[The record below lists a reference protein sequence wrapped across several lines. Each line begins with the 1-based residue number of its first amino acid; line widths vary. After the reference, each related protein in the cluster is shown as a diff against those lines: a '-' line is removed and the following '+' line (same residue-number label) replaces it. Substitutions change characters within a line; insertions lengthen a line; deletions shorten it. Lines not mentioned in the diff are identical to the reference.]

1 MRMTLLLPF
10 ILFIASVIACDRDEA
25 KPATVLPTRDITVS
39 SGSTNVKLTVELA
52 TTEAQREQGLMLR
65 QKMDD
70 SQGMFFFFREDET
83 IGFWMKNTY
92 LPLSIAYLDKDGTI
106 LEIRDAKP
114 LDETILTPSK
124 PYRDVL
130 EVNQGWFDR
139 HKLGVGSKVSIPS
152 NPGPIE

>member
-1 MRMTLLLPF
+1 MASLLPF
-10 ILFIASVIACDRDEA
+10 ILFIASVIACDGDDA
-25 KPATVLPTRDITVS
+25 KPVAVLPTREVAVS
-39 SGSTNVKLTVELA
+39 SATASAKLTVELA
-52 TTEAQREQGLMLR
+52 TTEKQRELGLMLR
-65 QKMDD
+65 QKMDE

-92 LPLSIAYLDKDGTI
+92 LPLSIAYLDPDGVI

-114 LDETILTPSK
+114 LDETILTPAR

-130 EVNQGWFDR
+130 EVNQGWFER
-139 HKLGVGSKVSIPS
+139 HKLGVGSKVSLPA